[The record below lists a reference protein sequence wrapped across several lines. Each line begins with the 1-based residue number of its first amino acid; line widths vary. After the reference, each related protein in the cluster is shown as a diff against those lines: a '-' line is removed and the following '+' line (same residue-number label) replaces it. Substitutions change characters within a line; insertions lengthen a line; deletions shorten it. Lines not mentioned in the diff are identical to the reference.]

1 MQFKVYSH
9 FYILHPTHYPQKT
22 PAAKNI
28 HFILQKHLVNKSGQ
42 NFTSLP
48 KTFFPSGEK
57 FFSN

>member
-1 MQFKVYSH
+1 MNGCNLRFIHTFKFSIPSI
-9 FYILHPTHYPQKT
+9 FQK
-22 PAAKNI
+22 KNI
-28 HFILQKHLVNKSGQ
+28 HFILQKHLLHKERQ